1 MVKLSRPD
9 VAPVILAGGSGT
21 RLWPLSREA
30 YPKQLLKLGGDK
42 SLLQDTVTRLVGIPD
57 EASIHGPLIVCNE
70 EHRFLVASQLEESQA
85 KNGLI
90 LLEPASRNT
99 APALTLAALRALD
112 LYEDPILLVMP
123 ADHMVTKP
131 VPFHCAILSAV
142 SLAASDLVVTMG
154 IVPSRVETGF
164 GYIKIGS
171 VLTDSQDSKA
181 YQLHSFVEK
190 PDENDARAFVQ
201 SGEYL
206 WNSGLFIVK
215 ANIWIKALGTYRPD
229 ILSAIELA
237 HQGGVDDGVFF
248 RTDVREFESCPSESI
263 DYAVMQNL
271 SSEPTPGAELAGAV
285 VALDAGWSDV
295 GSWPALLEVNQPDEN
310 GNVLHGDTVAQLS
323 KNSVLVSDH
332 RLVAA
337 LGVEDT
343 VVVETADAV
352 LVMHKE
358 RAQDVKHVVDA
369 LKAAGRDE
377 GKSHRRVFRPW
388 GDYEQLDMGERYQV
402 KRLTVKPGEA
412 LSLQMHHHRA
422 EHWVVVKGTAKVTR
436 GEDVFLL
443 TENQSTY
450 IPIGTT
456 HRLENPGT
464 VLLEIIE
471 VQSGGYL
478 GEDDIVRFED
488 VYNR

>member
-1 MVKLSRPD
+1 
-9 VAPVILAGGSGT
+9 
-21 RLWPLSREA
+21 
-30 YPKQLLKLGGDK
+30 
-42 SLLQDTVTRLVGIPD
+42 
-57 EASIHGPLIVCNE
+57 
-70 EHRFLVASQLEESQA
+70 
-85 KNGLI
+85 
-90 LLEPASRNT
+90 
-99 APALTLAALRALD
+99 LAALRALD

-295 GSWPALLEVNQPDEN
+295 GS
-310 GNVLHGDTVAQLS
+310 
-323 KNSVLVSDH
+323 
-332 RLVAA
+332 
-337 LGVEDT
+337 
-343 VVVETADAV
+343 
-352 LVMHKE
+352 
-358 RAQDVKHVVDA
+358 
-369 LKAAGRDE
+369 
-377 GKSHRRVFRPW
+377 
-388 GDYEQLDMGERYQV
+388 
-402 KRLTVKPGEA
+402 
-412 LSLQMHHHRA
+412 
-422 EHWVVVKGTAKVTR
+422 
-436 GEDVFLL
+436 
-443 TENQSTY
+443 
-450 IPIGTT
+450 
-456 HRLENPGT
+456 
-464 VLLEIIE
+464 
-471 VQSGGYL
+471 
-478 GEDDIVRFED
+478 
-488 VYNR
+488 